1 MSSRPVADS
10 QLRDPPEEVLCG
22 GDEFVRGWAVL
33 LACFLGVAFG
43 VSSLY
48 FYTIGIFL
56 KPIAAEYGWSRTV
69 LAEGTLASV
78 VSLAA
83 MAPLVGALADRV
95 SLRWFAVLS
104 MLGLAS
110 GLWSM
115 SHLPR
120 SIGAY
125 LGMTALV
132 SIGSAGTTPV
142 LFTRL
147 VNQWFHRSRGL
158 ALGITLAGTGIT
170 GAIAPGLLADYV
182 GVHGWRAGFF
192 ALAIAVLAA
201 APAVGLLIRERPPSE
216 HSPIANRSIAGFQ
229 DTAAADA
236 GAAFT
241 DAART
246 PRFWLLAAV
255 FFCASLGVGSV
266 IVHFVPMLTD
276 AGLSPAAAGRT
287 AGLIG
292 LAVIVGRVASGALI
306 DRISAPRIATALF
319 AIAAAGCVAL
329 AGGGV
334 RVAPAAA
341 VMVGLAM
348 GAEVDLIGYLVAR
361 YFGMR
366 SYGIIYGCQYTAF
379 LIGTALGPL
388 AAATLF
394 DARGTYTAA
403 LCASATALGTASLL
417 STRLPRICRV

>member
-1 MSSRPVADS
+1 
-10 QLRDPPEEVLCG
+10 VLSG
-22 GDEFVRGWAVL
+22 GDEFVRGWTVL

-56 KPIAAEYGWSRTV
+56 KPIAEEYGWSRTV

-83 MAPLVGALADRV
+83 MAPLVGVLADRV

-110 GLWSM
+110 GFWSM

-120 SIGAY
+120 SIGTY

-182 GVHGWRAGFF
+182 VVHGWRAGFL

-216 HSPIANRSIAGFQ
+216 RSPIANRSIAGSQ
-229 DTAAADA
+229 DTSAA
-236 GAAFT
+236 GAGVAFT
-241 DAART
+241 DAVRM

-266 IVHFVPMLTD
+266 MVHFVPMLTD

-334 RVAPAAA
+334 RLAPAAA
-341 VMVGLAM
+341 VMVGFAM

-366 SYGIIYGCQYTAF
+366 SYGTIYGCQYTAF

-394 DARGTYTAA
+394 DAGGTYAPALYASAAA
-403 LCASATALGTASLL
+403 LGLASLL
-417 STRLPRICRV
+417 STRLPRIRRV